1 MTMRVLMVTRETAPD
16 KRYGLGRSLTPIVES
31 LQARGIDTRYFC
43 QDDLTPAQLQWR
55 DALWQRMSK
64 WRGLRGRAD
73 RLALARA
80 WIERLQVGVTAGRIA
95 IAEGYTHVHAH
106 DPWLAAGV
114 SHALSKRA
122 NNVRWGLTEHG
133 FGSYSVAT
141 QLDGLDQGRLTQWLL
156 RRIEKKVLAR
166 ADWVIAPTRACL
178 TELARELRVGG
189 IPAHWHDVPHAK
201 PLIAPRDDVTRASSR
216 ASLGWANEDFVVL
229 SVGRLVPLK
238 CFDRLIVA
246 CSQANVPGI
255 RLAILGGGDAAPLQA
270 IAEQNGMA
278 NRVQFAFVDDVAPW
292 LHGADLYVSASST
305 ESFGLAN
312 LEAICAGVPS
322 ICSPV
327 GGVPEVVG
335 DGAWL
340 VPNDI
345 ASLSKVIASLAGNA
359 ALRHDWSQRALARA
373 AKWPT
378 AQDITDRYVDIY
390 QDALRQACG

>member
-1 MTMRVLMVTRETAPD
+1 MTGTNMRVLMVTRETAPD
-16 KRYGLGRSLTPIVES
+16 KRYGLGRSLTPIVEA
-31 LQARGIDTRYFC
+31 LQARGIDTRYYC
-43 QDDLTPAQLQWR
+43 QDDLTPTQLQWR
-55 DALWQRMSK
+55 DALWQRMST

-80 WIERLQVGVTAGRIA
+80 WIERLQVGTAAGRIA

-114 SHALSKRA
+114 SHAFGKQA
-122 NNVRWGLTEHG
+122 NSVRWGVTEHG

-141 QLDGLDQGRLTQWLL
+141 QLDGLDQGPLMQWLL

-166 ADWVIAPTRACL
+166 ADWVIAPTKACL

-189 IPAHWHDVPHAK
+189 IPTHWHEVPHAK
-201 PLIAPRDDVTRASSR
+201 PAIAPRDDASRLASR
-216 ASLGWANEDFVVL
+216 DRLNWAPDELVVV

-238 CFDRLIVA
+238 CFDRLIAACAKASVA
-246 CSQANVPGI
+246 HI
-255 RLAILGGGDAAPLQA
+255 RLAILGGGDPAELQA
-270 IAEQNGMA
+270 VAAQNGLA
-278 NRVQFAFVDDVAPW
+278 GRVEFAFVDDVTPY
-292 LHGADLYVSASST
+292 LHGADIYVSASST

-312 LEAICAGVPS
+312 LEALCAGLPS

-345 ASLSKVIASLAGNA
+345 ASLAKAIASLARANRKA
-359 ALRHDWSQRALARA
+359 AHRC
-373 AKWPT
+373 P
-378 AQDITDRYVDIY
+378 
-390 QDALRQACG
+390 